1 MDFHGWM
8 VGLATR
14 VPFSGLCTR
23 RLARGEA
30 TVRVATTVPVAALC
44 NGPGESWRGP
54 WRRCHLRLQFRS
66 QRAATGLARVAA
78 RARLATT
85 VSVCGPLQQAWQRAR
100 PRGDWDLQLRSQ
112 FSVAGLARVWA
123 AGYARDCS
131 SGFRPPC
138 VSLQWLSFS
147 AQGPEHTSYDVAA
160 PCHVRSIASV
170 AHESSH

>member
-23 RLARGEA
+23 AWQGAMPRCG
-30 TVRVATTVPVAALC
+30 
-44 NGPGESWRGP
+44 S
-54 WRRCHLRLQFRS
+54 RRQCRS
-66 QRAATGLARVAA
+66 QCSATGLANPGEGLGGGATCDYSSGHSALQRVWQGS
-78 RARLATT
+78 RP
-85 VSVCGPLQQAWQRAR
+85 GPDSRPQFRCVGLCTRAR

-123 AGYARDCS
+123 AGCARDCS

-160 PCHVRSIASV
+160 PCHVHSVASV